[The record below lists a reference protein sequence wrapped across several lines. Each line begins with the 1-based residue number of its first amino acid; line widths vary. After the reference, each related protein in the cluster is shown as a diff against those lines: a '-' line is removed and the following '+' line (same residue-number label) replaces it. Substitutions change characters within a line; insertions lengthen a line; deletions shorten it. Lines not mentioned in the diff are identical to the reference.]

1 MSEIIAAIRANTLCK
16 LRVHCPPRKRI
27 QKFDGGKLPQLCCY
41 CRLILDWKGED
52 RRFDAYR
59 TPEGKFILRRRL

>member
-16 LRVHCPPRKRI
+16 LGIHCPEKKRI

-41 CRLILDWKGED
+41 CRLILAWKGED
-52 RRFDAYR
+52 RRINVYR
-59 TPEGKFILRRRL
+59 TPDGKFIHRQ